1 MVEMKRI
8 GEELVWAGL
17 VTREQLAEASKV
29 QKEQGGKLV
38 HILMNMG
45 YLDEDTFLGFLAR
58 QSGVPTIDIASYDI
72 HQEIVDI
79 VPAEFAREHEVFPID
94 KLGKLLTLAMVCPLD
109 RVTLDEL
116 GEMTSLRIK
125 PILCSAAD
133 VREAIETHY
142 TKAEAAPKQAEV
154 EVEQIEEEV
163 TPAPE
168 PAPEP
173 AQAAVVSGP
182 FKLAGVS
189 EIVKGIDYLPALP
202 AILEQMRQAMRDPL
216 SSAED
221 VARILS
227 ADPAS
232 VSKLLQ
238 VANSAAY
245 GFSRRIGN
253 IKHAVTLLGLRETC
267 QIALSVR
274 ALDLF
279 PQNKDFD
286 YEGYRKHSSQCA
298 FAARLIAQQAGAAD
312 KTGIFTGG
320 LLHDI
325 GKLVLVDVMAKRYAR
340 ILGRI
345 EQENQ
350 ESTIIEEEELGV
362 SHAEVGFL
370 LAENWQF
377 PQEISEAIRFH
388 HKQDF
393 SQDAPVFTAII
404 AFADRIVNG
413 VAAGE
418 DAFAL
423 VSKHRQILSALQLS
437 SESTINVMQAVQHYA
452 ERSEDVAVI

>member
-1 MVEMKRI
+1 MVERKRI
-8 GEELVWAGL
+8 GEQLVWDRL
-17 VTREQLAEASKV
+17 VTSEQVAEALKV
-29 QKEQGGKLV
+29 KKEQGGKLV
-38 HILMNMG
+38 RTLINLG
-45 YLDEDTFLGFLAR
+45 YLDEDTFLEFLAR
-58 QSGVPTIDIASYDI
+58 QSGVPSLDISSYDI
-72 HQEIVDI
+72 QREIVDI

-109 RVTLDEL
+109 QAALDKL

-142 TKAEAAPKQAEV
+142 TKTEAAPKQPEV
-154 EVEQIEEEV
+154 EVEQVEEEV

-168 PAPEP
+168 PA
-173 AQAAVVSGP
+173 QAAVASGP

-202 AILEQMRQAMRDPL
+202 AILEQLRQAMGDPL

-221 VARILS
+221 VARIIS

-267 QIALSVR
+267 QIALSIR
-274 ALDLF
+274 ALDMF
-279 PQNKDFD
+279 PQNKNFD
-286 YEGYRKHSSQCA
+286 YEGFRKHSSQCA
-298 FAARLIAQQAGAAD
+298 LAAKLIAQQAGAAE
-312 KTGIFTGG
+312 KSGIFTGG

-325 GKLVLVDVMAKRYAR
+325 GKLVLVNVMAKRYAK
-340 ILGRI
+340 ILERI
-345 EQENQ
+345 EQENK
-350 ESTIIEEEELGV
+350 EGAIIEEEELAV

-370 LAENWQF
+370 FAENWQF

-404 AFADRIVNG
+404 ALADRIANG

-418 DAFAL
+418 EPSAL
-423 VSKHRQILSALQLS
+423 VSKHQEILSTLQLS
-437 SESTINVMQAVQHYA
+437 SKSAVDVTQVIQHHA
-452 ERSEDVAVI
+452 EQSEDEVVF